1 MLDAVV
7 PSIVDDM
14 RSCRDD
20 VGNDEEDDEQLDEL
34 VKAPTT
40 SDDANAITAATA
52 HNTAMTTTPINV
64 DSNSSLMCS
73 ASSQPSVWFEITWR
87 MKKFWAG
94 HQSSINRIKGQW
106 ASSLRNLA
114 DYLLVDTSGNHSE
127 GRRETWLDR
136 SRKIDVG

>member
-14 RSCRDD
+14 RSRRDD
-20 VGNDEEDDEQLDEL
+20 VGNDEEDDERLDEL
-34 VKAPTT
+34 VKAPTA

-64 DSNSSLMCS
+64 DVCS

-87 MKKFWAG
+87 MKKFWVG

-106 ASSLRNLA
+106 ASSLRNL
-114 DYLLVDTSGNHSE
+114 DT
-127 GRRETWLDR
+127 T
-136 SRKIDVG
+136 ITC